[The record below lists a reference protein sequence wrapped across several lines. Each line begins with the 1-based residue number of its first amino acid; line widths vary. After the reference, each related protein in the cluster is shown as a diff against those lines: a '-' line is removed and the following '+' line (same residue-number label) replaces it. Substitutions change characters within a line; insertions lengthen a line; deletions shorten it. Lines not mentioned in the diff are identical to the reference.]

1 MANKFENSVC
11 EKKPWVL
18 KYKRNKQNHAV
29 VSVSCEKQSNSH
41 SMRELMIMWKGWHW
55 VSLFSGDPFYH
66 SKTNEQ
72 CGHHDKAE
80 MLNGLAAWTSKAV
93 RQLSVKSANKSPK
106 LNPQLTLEMIWQ
118 ISDDFL
124 YYNAFMFKGTVLF
137 FLLEETFGW
146 LWTCLHCSKY
156 HSEIYCPE
164 IQNSYLLL
172 W

>member
-1 MANKFENSVC
+1 MVNYYTLLWLRLAFLDSHEFERNNIRKLMANKFENSVC

-41 SMRELMIMWKGWHW
+41 SMRELMIMWIGWHW

-80 MLNGLAAWTSKAV
+80 MLNGLAAWTSKAM
-93 RQLSVKSANKSPK
+93 RQLSVKSANKSTK
-106 LNPQLTLEMIWQ
+106 LNPQLTL
-118 ISDDFL
+118 
-124 YYNAFMFKGTVLF
+124 
-137 FLLEETFGW
+137 
-146 LWTCLHCSKY
+146 
-156 HSEIYCPE
+156 
-164 IQNSYLLL
+164 
-172 W
+172 